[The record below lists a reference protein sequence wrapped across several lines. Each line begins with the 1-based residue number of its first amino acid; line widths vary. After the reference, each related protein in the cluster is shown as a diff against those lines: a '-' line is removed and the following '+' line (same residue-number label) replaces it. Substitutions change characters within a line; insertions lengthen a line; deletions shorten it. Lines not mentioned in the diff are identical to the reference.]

1 MVTTSLL
8 SSPAPIVPPT
18 SESAVSWG
26 AILAGAVAAAALSL
40 ILLILG
46 VGLGLSSVSPW
57 SFEGVSKETFGW
69 TSAAWLTFTALAA
82 SGLGGYLAGRL
93 RTRWTRI
100 HGDETYFRDTAHG
113 FVSWAVAT
121 LLTAGLLTSAIGG
134 VLGAGAKVAGVTA
147 GAAASTAGAAAAG
160 VGSAVSA
167 APEGD
172 LNYWVDSLFR
182 NATTPGAD
190 AAGAPPAPPAAGA
203 APGNGPM
210 DPAAPP
216 PPPPPEP
223 IEQWLSREDF
233 SYLFMDCRGY
243 GGMRDAPGAYTI
255 DEIAPDALDLMTALG
270 HERFSVAGHSMGGMA
285 IERMAVLAPERIRG
299 MVAIAP
305 APCGGIAYD
314 AATRS
319 LLEAAAV
326 EGAGGW
332 PRSHL
337 QPCTDGAHLSAPLP
351 AGHDGGPGRCRA
363 LPDERDAAGPGGG
376 HGIVPERRVG
386 SGMNGF

>member
-1 MVTTSLL
+1 MSTRFDPPERGPLGPDVATVVTT
-8 SSPAPIVPPT
+8 PIVPPN

-26 AILAGAVAAAALSL
+26 AIFAGAAAAAALSL

-69 TSAAWLTFTALAA
+69 TSVAWLTFTALAA

-93 RTRWTRI
+93 RTKWTQI

-134 VLGAGAKVAGVTA
+134 VLGAGAKVAGATA
-147 GAAASTAGAAAAG
+147 GAAVSTAGVAAAG
-160 VGSAVSA
+160 VGTA
-167 APEGD
+167 AAGGQEGD

-182 NATTPGAD
+182 NATPPGPD

-216 PPPPPEP
+216 PPAASVGPRDARTAPPPPRPMPGNGPMGDRREVRAEVNRIIVNSLQGDGLDP
-223 IEQWLSREDF
+223 ADTQYLSQLIARETGMSQAEAQARVTDVQTRMRAALEKAKTTAKQAADDARKATAYAALWLF
-233 SYLFMDCRGY
+233 ITLLI
-243 GGMRDAPGAYTI
+243 GAFF
-255 DEIAPDALDLMTALG
+255 A
-270 HERFSVAGHSMGGMA
+270 S
-285 IERMAVLAPERIRG
+285 
-299 MVAIAP
+299 
-305 APCGGIAYD
+305 
-314 AATRS
+314 
-319 LLEAAAV
+319 
-326 EGAGGW
+326 
-332 PRSHL
+332 
-337 QPCTDGAHLSAPLP
+337 LSATW
-351 AGHDGGPGRCRA
+351 GGRR
-363 LPDERDAAGPGGG
+363 RDL
-376 HGIVPERRVG
+376 
-386 SGMNGF
+386 

>member
-1 MVTTSLL
+1 MSTRFDPPERGPLGPDVATVVTT
-8 SSPAPIVPPT
+8 PIVPPT

-26 AILAGAVAAAALSL
+26 AIFAGAVAAAALSL

-69 TSAAWLTFTALAA
+69 TSVAWLTFTALAA

-93 RTRWTRI
+93 RTRWTQI

-134 VLGAGAKVAGVTA
+134 VLGAGAKVAGATA
-147 GAAASTAGAAAAG
+147 GAAVSTAGVAAAG
-160 VGSAVSA
+160 VGTA
-167 APEGD
+167 AAGGQEGD

-182 NATTPGAD
+182 NSTTPGPD

-216 PPPPPEP
+216 PPPAAGSVGP
-223 IEQWLSREDF
+223 
-233 SYLFMDCRGY
+233 
-243 GGMRDAPGAYTI
+243 RDART
-255 DEIAPDALDLMTALG
+255 
-270 HERFSVAGHSMGGMA
+270 
-285 IERMAVLAPERIRG
+285 
-299 MVAIAP
+299 AP
-305 APCGGIAYD
+305 APPRPMPGNGPTGDRREVRAEVNRIIVNSLQGDGLDPADTQYLSQLIARETGMSPAEAQARVTDVQTRMRAALEKAKTTAKQAADD
-314 AATRS
+314 ARKATAYAALWLFIT
-319 LLEAAAV
+319 LLI
-326 EGAGGW
+326 GAFFA
-332 PRSHL
+332 S
-337 QPCTDGAHLSAPLP
+337 LSATW
-351 AGHDGGPGRCRA
+351 GGRR
-363 LPDERDAAGPGGG
+363 RDL
-376 HGIVPERRVG
+376 
-386 SGMNGF
+386 

>member
-1 MVTTSLL
+1 MSTRFDPPERGPLGPDVVTVVT
-8 SSPAPIVPPT
+8 PPIVPPT

-69 TSAAWLTFTALAA
+69 TSVAWLTFTALAA

-93 RTRWTRI
+93 RTKWTQL

-134 VLGAGAKVAGVTA
+134 VLGAGAKVAGATA
-147 GAAASTAGAAAAG
+147 GAAVSTAGVAAAG
-160 VGSAVSA
+160 VGTA
-167 APEGD
+167 AAGGQEGD

-182 NATTPGAD
+182 NATTPGPD
-190 AAGAPPAPPAAGA
+190 AAGAPPVPPAPGA

-216 PPPPPEP
+216 PPPAAASVGP
-223 IEQWLSREDF
+223 
-233 SYLFMDCRGY
+233 
-243 GGMRDAPGAYTI
+243 RDA
-255 DEIAPDALDLMTALG
+255 
-270 HERFSVAGHSMGGMA
+270 
-285 IERMAVLAPERIRG
+285 RMAPPPRPMPGNGPMGDRREVRAEVNRIIINSLQGDGLDPADTQYLSQLIARETG
-299 MVAIAP
+299 MSP
-305 APCGGIAYD
+305 AEAQARVTDVQTRMRAALEKAKTTAKQAADDARKATAY
-314 AATRS
+314 AALWLFIT
-319 LLEAAAV
+319 LLI
-326 EGAGGW
+326 GAFFA
-332 PRSHL
+332 S
-337 QPCTDGAHLSAPLP
+337 LSATW
-351 AGHDGGPGRCRA
+351 GGRR
-363 LPDERDAAGPGGG
+363 RDL
-376 HGIVPERRVG
+376 
-386 SGMNGF
+386 